1 MNFNE
6 EARLR
11 FEIEKCLKE
20 DCKLEAIKVYKELTG
35 AGLAQAKEAVEKY
48 EKEMNGSASSQIR

>member
-20 DCKLEAIKVYKELTG
+20 DGKMEAIKVYKVLTG
-35 AGLAQAKEAVEKY
+35 AGLTQAKDAVKNT
-48 EKEMNGSASSQIR
+48 KKR